1 LYIIIHNLQPFNKDI
16 MHTHRIN
23 KLNTLLSIT
32 FVAFFV
38 VYGCSTR
45 SVKST
50 LSSNTAIDSLEKE
63 VLDSAYTNVAYSR
76 QLLNEHLARTT
87 DSIDYYRLMTI
98 YGKMLFMSADYDSAS
113 HYFRQVKHFIEA
125 NSQNTS
131 LIKNDLLTDIYNT
144 EGNILLGLGDPDSA
158 AVLYEKAYHY
168 CRQSNRTNFL
178 PDLCINL
185 ADAYSQVN
193 RYDLTSHY
201 YRRALSLCD
210 SLHLPESRKI
220 PIYYG
225 LGHTYMSLHNFTLC
239 DFYYNMADSLLP
251 QMSMGERFIYFNNRG
266 NSYYYRKDYSTALQ
280 YIRRAYQTVQ
290 PYPHLKYQQ
299 QLAKGNLGE
308 LFLLS
313 GKPDSAR
320 TYIDDSYRYFSSTGN
335 QAITYYMRMLQ
346 MSLALKTNRLDEARH
361 IIEQTARDKQMSVI
375 YANARSQYLQQYYQQ
390 TGNYREA
397 YRLLQENTDNND
409 SVRNE
414 RLLLRISEMGMRYR
428 QDTTLLHRDIR
439 IKEQEAEIESG
450 RLHLFSL
457 ITGCLLL
464 AVGLLFTLYMARK
477 RRELLTRRYHEQFVR
492 ARVENLR
499 SNVSPHFIFNVLGH
513 ELQQFADQ
521 KEVKE
526 RLLRLIHYLRHSLRS
541 TDCLVVSL
549 KEELLF
555 VEEYIHWSTSPFA
568 DTFHATIEVDEAI
581 DTEKF
586 QVLSMIIQIPV
597 ENAIK
602 HGLYGLTGE
611 KRLIIRVKQEM
622 DGIRIKVSDN
632 GHGYTPGQQSSNGT
646 GTGLRVINQ
655 TIFLLNRRNKNRQIT
670 FDIQSSASGTHVSIY
685 IPTTYNYAV

>member
-1 LYIIIHNLQPFNKDI
+1 MYTHRLSKQKSLLLITLVVLFI
-16 MHTHRIN
+16 MH
-23 KLNTLLSIT
+23 
-32 FVAFFV
+32 
-38 VYGCSTR
+38 GCSSDTVR
-45 SVKST
+45 ST
-50 LSSNTAIDSLEKE
+50 LSGNTSIDSLEKR

-76 QLLNEHLARTT
+76 QLLHEHLARAT
-87 DSIDYYRLMTI
+87 DSINYYRLMTI
-98 YGKMLFMSADYDSAS
+98 YGKVLYTSAEYDSAS
-113 HYFRQVKHFIEA
+113 HYFRQVKHFIEV
-125 NSQNTS
+125 NFQKPS
-131 LIKNDLLTDIYNT
+131 LIKNDMLTDIYNT
-144 EGNILLGLGDPDSA
+144 EGNILLGIGNPDSA
-158 AVLYEKAYHY
+158 AVLYEQAYHY
-168 CRQSNRTNFL
+168 CLQSNQTNFL

-185 ADAYSQVN
+185 ADTYSQIN

-210 SLHLPESRKI
+210 SLNLPENRKI

-239 DFYYNMADSLLP
+239 DFYFNMADSLLP

-280 YIRRAYQTVQ
+280 YMRRAYQTVQ

-299 QLAKGNLGE
+299 QLVKGNLGE
-308 LFLLS
+308 LFLLI

-320 TYIDDSYRYFSSTGN
+320 IYIDDSYRYFSSTGN
-335 QAITYYMRMLQ
+335 QAFSYYMRLLQ
-346 MSLALKTNRLDEARH
+346 MSLALKTNRLEEARR
-361 IIEQTARDKQMSVI
+361 IIEQTARDKQMRII
-375 YANARSQYLQQYYQQ
+375 YANMRSEYLQQYYQQ

-397 YRLLQENTDNND
+397 YRLLQENTNNND

-450 RLHLFSL
+450 RLQVFSW
-457 ITGCLLL
+457 IAGCLLL
-464 AVGLLFTLYMARK
+464 AVGLLLTIWIARR

-541 TDCLVVSL
+541 TDSLVVSL

-568 DTFHATIEVDEAI
+568 DTFHLTIEVDEAI

-586 QVLSMIIQIPV
+586 NVLSMIIQIPV

-602 HGLYGLTGE
+602 HGLYGLEGE
-611 KRLIIRVKQEM
+611 KRLTIRVTCEAE
-622 DGIRIKVSDN
+622 GIRIKVSDN
-632 GHGYTPGQQSSNGT
+632 GHGYTPGKQSSNGT
-646 GTGLRVINQ
+646 GTGLRVIHQ